1 MIERIGRVPG
11 PPFYPRRQE
20 IPPVEPVDS
29 VVNQK
34 RDTDTVEISEEARR
48 LLEEAEK
55 IILETLAPQMG
66 EAMKESRQAF
76 YDWENTYQQP

>member
-34 RDTDTVEISEEARR
+34 RDTDTAEFSEEARR
-48 LLEEAEK
+48 LLEEAEFK
-55 IILETLAPQMG
+55 KAQQENEIPPEEESLE
-66 EAMKESRQAF
+66 
-76 YDWENTYQQP
+76 